1 LREREKVNM
10 RTDEQLMEHYVLGD
24 QCAFDALY
32 ARYEPVVRRVVRRS
46 VYQTSAVD
54 DCVQQTLMQFHL
66 SRNSYRAGEK
76 VRPWLCAIA
85 RNVCS
90 DHGRRSRRRP
100 EAPLDVDTLR
110 DREPTLVPGELAQS
124 CAPLLAA
131 LDELPALTQEIFRLH
146 FVEDRPLVDIARAL
160 ATHPGTV
167 RVRLHRGCRA
177 LRDHVEQ

>member
-1 LREREKVNM
+1 M
-10 RTDEQLMEHYVLGD
+10 RSDEQLMEHYVLGD
-24 QCAFDALY
+24 QCAFEALY
-32 ARYEPVVRRVVRRS
+32 ARYEPVVRSVVRRT

-54 DCVQQTLMQFHL
+54 DCVQQTLMQFHV

-90 DHGRRSRRRP
+90 DYGRRRRRRP
-100 EAPLDVDTLR
+100 ETPVDVETLR

-131 LDELPALTQEIFRLH
+131 LHKLPAFTQEIFRLH
-146 FVEDRPLVDIARAL
+146 FVEERPLVEIAKDLGANP
-160 ATHPGTV
+160 ATV
-167 RVRLHRGCRA
+167 RVRLHRGCCK
-177 LRDHVEQ
+177 LRERVDQ